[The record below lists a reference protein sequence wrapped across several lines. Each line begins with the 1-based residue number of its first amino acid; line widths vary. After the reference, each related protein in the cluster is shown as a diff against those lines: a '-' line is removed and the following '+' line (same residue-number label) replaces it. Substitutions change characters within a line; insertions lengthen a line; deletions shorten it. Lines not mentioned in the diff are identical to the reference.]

1 MVIPF
6 NFSASLF
13 NALFS
18 ETPVLLYQMT
28 HVISAG
34 SFLNLAFL
42 FAFLSF
48 CSDSEPYFIRSIPAA
63 GCFEEGLESPPPSY
77 NSCRSTPLTTPA
89 ADHLEEDLETLP
101 PSYESCTS
109 PSTLST
115 RVSRIEEENPPPA
128 YNQLFG
134 GKTENPPTTYNRL
147 ETCPPP

>member
-1 MVIPF
+1 MKRKVRMVIPF

-18 ETPVLLYQMT
+18 ETPVLLYQLT

-34 SFLNLAFL
+34 SFLNFAFL
-42 FAFLSF
+42 YAFLSF
-48 CSDSEPYFIRSIPAA
+48 CSDSEPYLIRSIPAA

-89 ADHLEEDLETLP
+89 ADHLEEDLESL

-115 RVSRIEEENPPPA
+115 QVSRTEEENSTSLQPT
-128 YNQLFG
+128 LW
-134 GKTENPPTTYNRL
+134 GKDGEPTNDVQQA
-147 ETCPPP
+147 